1 MGGIYWIAS
10 YPKSGN
16 TWFRT
21 FLHNL
26 QSNTDAPVEINDLAT
41 GSIASSRSWIDRV
54 VGFEVSDLTHEEI
67 DRLRPDVYRWALQ
80 ADEIGYHKIHD
91 AYQIGADGVPLTSIE
106 GTLGALYIVRN
117 PLDVAPSFANHN
129 RSSIDTA
136 IELMGDSQGALS
148 GSRRRLHRQLRQVL
162 RSWSGHV
169 ESWVDAPGLNC
180 HVLRYED
187 MHATPQQSF
196 GAAAKFLGLP
206 HDVERVQRAVAFSAF
221 EELSRQEAEKG
232 FRERPPRTE
241 RFFLQ
246 GKSGGWR
253 EKLTSEQV
261 KRIVTDHGPMMQR
274 FGYLDADGHAI

>member
-26 QSNTDAPVEINDLAT
+26 WSNTDAPVEINELAT
-41 GSIASSRSWIDRV
+41 GSVASSRSWIDNV

-67 DRLRPDVYRWALQ
+67 DRIRPDVYRWALQ

-91 AYQIGADGVPLTSIE
+91 AYQIGADGVPLTSAE

-129 RSSIDTA
+129 RSSIDAA
-136 IELMGDSQGALS
+136 INLMGNSEGVLS
-148 GSRRRLHRQLRQVL
+148 GSRTRLHRQVRQVL
-162 RSWSGHV
+162 KSWSGHV
-169 ESWVDAPGLNC
+169 ASWVEAPGLTC

-187 MHATPQQSF
+187 MHATPQKSF
-196 GAAAKFLGLP
+196 GAAAAFLGLP
-206 HDVERVQRAVAFSAF
+206 HDAERVQRAVEFSAF

-232 FRERPPRTE
+232 FRERPPRIE
-241 RFFLQ
+241 KFFLN
-246 GKSGGWR
+246 GKTGGWR
-253 EKLTSEQV
+253 EKLTAEQV
-261 KRIVTDHGPMMQR
+261 SRIITDHGPMMRR
-274 FGYLDADGHAI
+274 FGYLDAEGQPV